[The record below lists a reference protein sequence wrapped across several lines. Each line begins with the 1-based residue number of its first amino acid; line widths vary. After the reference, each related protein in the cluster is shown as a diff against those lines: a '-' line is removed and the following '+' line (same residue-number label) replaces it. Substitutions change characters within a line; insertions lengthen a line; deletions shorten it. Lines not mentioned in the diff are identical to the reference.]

1 MARLLTKF
9 NTCWSVKVQ
18 LEVEEQAEEKTN
30 DHDQEDRDQ
39 LFMRQ
44 PGPGLIW

>member
-18 LEVEEQAEEKTN
+18 LEVDEQAEEKTN
-30 DHDQEDRDQ
+30 GHDQGDQ
-39 LFMRQ
+39 RQIFTKQ